1 MEQDNQNFYP
11 DDKIRGMIYAV
22 CLGDA
27 LGLPFE
33 FYFSKHNRYT
43 GRLIDNRLERKN
55 RWGNHTILDYG
66 QISDD
71 GEMTIIMLNHIKK
84 YDNIELD
91 KLVLDYLCWA
101 NNPTSCC
108 MGKNTSLL
116 FKGIKTYNGYKNRYK
131 NIDPNNQSNGHLMRA
146 SPLSL
151 LDDEDLWDKE
161 CMITNPHPTCIFI
174 NRLYINM
181 IKKCLS
187 GIDKQIIIS
196 EALNK
201 CSNSNILDIQEVFG
215 QIKTNTLR
223 DTSKQKGWVVHS
235 LYCVLYCFIHFNTIE
250 EVMEW
255 IINQKGDTDTN
266 GAIVCG
272 IFGAYMGYNK
282 LYEQQADNIDVLR
295 KCDTHGGNKVRPSEY
310 RVSYIDEILKS

>member
-1 MEQDNQNFYP
+1 MERNNQNIYS
-11 DDKIRGMIYAV
+11 DDKIKGMIYAV

-33 FYFSKHNRYT
+33 FFYSKHDKYT
-43 GRLIDNRLERKN
+43 GKLTDNKLERKN
-55 RWGNHTILDYG
+55 KWGKITILDYG

-71 GEMTIIMLNHIKK
+71 GEMTIILLKHIKTYNDVK
-84 YDNIELD
+84 PNE
-91 KLVLDYLCWA
+91 LVLDYLSWA

-116 FKGIKTYNGYKNRYK
+116 FKGIKTYSGYKNRYK
-131 NIDPNNQSNGHLMRA
+131 KIDTNNQSNGHLMRA

-151 LDDEDLWDKE
+151 IDSEDLWDKE

-181 IKKCLS
+181 VKKALQ
-187 GIDKQIIIS
+187 GIDRQIIID
-196 EALNK
+196 EALSK
-201 CSNSNILDIQEVFG
+201 CSNSNIKDVQEVFE
-215 QIKTNTLR
+215 QIKTNTIR

-235 LYCVLYCFIHFNTIE
+235 LYCVLYCFIHFTTIA

-255 IINQKGDTDTN
+255 IIKQKGDTDTN

-272 IFGAYMGYNK
+272 LFGAYMGYDK
-282 LYEQQADNIDVLR
+282 LYEQQADNIEVLR
-295 KCDTHGGNKVRPSEY
+295 KCDTHGGNKIRPPEY
-310 RVSYIDEILKS
+310 RVSYIDKILKL